1 MSKMWTVSR
10 WNPGSRCIDTERH
23 IVNNALEVNVLPDAS
38 SGYKSQG
45 ARVEWRRQSR
55 APVREGG
62 VRKGTPR
69 FFHVNSRSTIGDR
82 SGPLRERSSSL
93 GV

>member
-55 APVREGG
+55 APGKGG
-62 VRKGTPR
+62 RGE
-69 FFHVNSRSTIGDR
+69 
-82 SGPLRERSSSL
+82 ERNAPIFSCQFE
-93 GV
+93 VDHR